1 MAGHRLPHR
10 KIYVEFS
17 AFRPLRLIDRLRRY
31 YGCGAWAG
39 KLFCLLMALDFL
51 LLWLLEICFPWEGI
65 DKARDWPK
73 KEKKWKEGGQDVQVN
88 RERDAELMVVTG
100 KEGKLK
106 GVEYVNGIG
115 MEWNQ
120 CEL

>member
-1 MAGHRLPHR
+1 
-10 KIYVEFS
+10 
-17 AFRPLRLIDRLRRY
+17 
-31 YGCGAWAG
+31 
-39 KLFCLLMALDFL
+39 MALDFL